1 MGFIMNSLS
10 IGGFKNPLSDL
21 VKLDDGKFEV
31 FLIKMPR
38 GLLEL
43 QQIVADLLGQ
53 NIHNSMFVYF
63 QADYLE
69 IQSEPIRWTLD
80 GEFGG
85 ELGTVKI
92 AICPGSFDPITLG
105 HLDVIRRASKMF
117 ERVVVCVVANPGK
130 HCAITLEERCEQVR
144 RVTASIPNVEVDMWE
159 GLLVDYAD
167 RYENPVVVRGLRAL
181 SDFEYEFMMAL
192 TNKKLNSRVETVFLA
207 SDERYMYL
215 SSTTVREIAS
225 YGGDISRFVPAE
237 ILDDLMIKLN
247 GRK

>member
-1 MGFIMNSLS
+1 M
-10 IGGFKNPLSDL
+10 
-21 VKLDDGKFEV
+21 
-31 FLIKMPR
+31 
-38 GLLEL
+38 
-43 QQIVADLLGQ
+43 Q
-53 NIHNSMFVYF
+53 
-63 QADYLE
+63 
-69 IQSEPIRWTLD
+69 T
-80 GEFGG
+80 
-85 ELGTVKI
+85 

-192 TNKKLNSRVETVFLA
+192 TDRKLRR
-207 SDERYMYL
+207 RYFPL
-215 SSTTVREIAS
+215 CPRRDPRRPDDKTQREEINIWKTTRWISSICS
-225 YGGDISRFVPAE
+225 I
-237 ILDDLMIKLN
+237 I
-247 GRK
+247 